1 MEGPKVRATKD
12 QIKEFKDSILWKDI
26 KCELSAWKTICRHEY
41 SQVVNDCIDPK
52 SNRSTASVQMHL
64 GEINGR
70 EKAVNYMLSIPN
82 MFLQL
87 LEGDKDEPG
96 RE

>member
-1 MEGPKVRATKD
+1 MESPKVRATKG
-12 QIKEFKDSILWKDI
+12 QIEDFKDSILWKDI
-26 KCELSAWKTICRHEY
+26 KCELAAWKTICKHEY
-41 SQVVNDCIDPK
+41 SQVINSCIDPE

-70 EKAVNYMLSIPN
+70 EKAIDYMLSIPN

-87 LEGDKDEPG
+87 LEGDKNESG
-96 RE
+96 CK